1 MTPPMKK
8 LVLIGAGH
16 AHAFVL
22 EAFAKRPDPTIAITV
37 VSDSALAAYSGSV
50 PAWLAGE
57 CTLRE
62 TQIDVAALAQRAGA
76 RLITSPAVALDTSTR
91 QVTLANGEVIPF
103 DVASFNVGSTL
114 MLPEQT
120 LPEQPFSE
128 TYDEQRPYLLAMRP
142 LSSLHHRWQA
152 LRENVEQLPQG
163 SRQRVVSIGG
173 GAAGCETLMS
183 VLAQLRQQRP
193 DISWQG
199 ALVSA
204 STTLLPGAGRLPRW
218 LTKRALHRAG
228 ITVLHGVRGQALIA
242 GGVRTSEGELINADI
257 VLWATGAVGHPWL
270 ADTQLPLDKHGF
282 IRVGK
287 SLDVVGQPGLFAAGD
302 CAAFNP
308 PLHASPLHSS
318 SLPKAGVYAVRMGPL
333 LADNLRAACHREPLA
348 TWQPPKRVLALIGTG
363 DGHAIASRG
372 QVGFSGRWVW
382 EWKKRIDAR
391 FIARFNPPFER

>member
-1 MTPPMKK
+1 MSPMKD

-22 EAFAKRPDPTIAITV
+22 EAFAQRPDPSITITV
-37 VSDSALAAYSGSV
+37 ISDSALSAYSGSV

-62 TQIDVAALAQRAGA
+62 TQIDVAALAQQAGA
-76 RLITSPAVALDTSTR
+76 RLITSPAVALDTATR
-91 QVTLANGEVIPF
+91 QVALANGEVIQF

-114 MLPEQT
+114 ALPEQQ
-120 LPEQPFSE
+120 LPQQDSE
-128 TYDEQRPYLLAMRP
+128 PLPYLLAMRP
-142 LSSLHHRWQA
+142 LSSLHYRWQA
-152 LRENVEQLPQG
+152 LREKVDQFPHG
-163 SRQRVVSIGG
+163 STQRVVSVGG

-183 VLAQLRQQRP
+183 VLAQLRQQRS
-193 DISWQG
+193 DITWQG
-199 ALVSA
+199 KLVSA
-204 STTLLPGAGRLPRW
+204 SATLLPGAGRLPRW
-218 LTKRALHRAG
+218 LTKRAMHRAG
-228 ITVLHGVRGQALIA
+228 ITVQHGVRGQSLIA
-242 GGVRTSEGELINADI
+242 GGVHTPEGELIDADI
-257 VLWATGAVGHPWL
+257 VLWATGAVGQPWL
-270 ADTQLPLDKHGF
+270 TDSALPLNQRGF
-282 IRVGK
+282 IQVNDT
-287 SLDVVGQPGLFAAGD
+287 LEVADQPGLFAAGD

-318 SLPKAGVYAVRMGPL
+318 TLPKAGVYAVRMGPL

-348 TWQPPKRVLALIGTG
+348 IWQPPKRALALIGTG

-372 QVGFSGRWVW
+372 EIGFSGRWVW